1 VELNKQKELNRFL
14 TQQKEE
20 AELRRADAKRRN
32 KLLFSED
39 AGRAHPVEQ
48 MLDLDEELRLK
59 RTLKHALDEQV
70 RMSSNKQNKITKKPM
85 LFSCALLLFSFYAD
99 SLPPFFFL
107 FFLSFPCVQV
117 MIKTR
122 MDAEAHEM
130 EREREKFLLECLMR
144 EGAADAQAKLTK
156 KTNDRKELQG
166 DWDKQHKM
174 AVASNKLMGKIL

>member
-1 VELNKQKELNRFL
+1 
-14 TQQKEE
+14 
-20 AELRRADAKRRN
+20 
-32 KLLFSED
+32 
-39 AGRAHPVEQ
+39 
-48 MLDLDEELRLK
+48 
-59 RTLKHALDEQV
+59 
-70 RMSSNKQNKITKKPM
+70 
-85 LFSCALLLFSFYAD
+85 
-99 SLPPFFFL
+99 
-107 FFLSFPCVQV
+107 VQV

-166 DWDKQHKM
+166 DWDKQHIM

>member
-99 SLPPFFFL
+99 SLPPFFF
-107 FFLSFPCVQV
+107 FFFSCHFRAC
-117 MIKTR
+117 R
-122 MDAEAHEM
+122 
-130 EREREKFLLECLMR
+130 
-144 EGAADAQAKLTK
+144 
-156 KTNDRKELQG
+156 
-166 DWDKQHKM
+166 
-174 AVASNKLMGKIL
+174 